1 MGTQNIFIFQL
12 IKEKIMYNKIILPIM
27 GIILLY
33 SNIALAQD
41 NQWTSARPDGHAPI
55 SVMGDHYHKKG
66 EFMFSYR
73 FMPMWM
79 DGNLQSKANISNE
92 NIYQS
97 YMVAPQKM
105 QMNMHMLGLMY
116 GLSDRITLMVM
127 GNYISN
133 SMDLMTKTG
142 VDFTTK
148 SSGLGDISLRGLI
161 KIINKNR
168 QSLHGNVGIS
178 IPTGDINQR
187 DATPMMN
194 NAQLAYPMQLGSG
207 TWDPSLGLTYL
218 GQSDKLSW
226 GAQSIYKF
234 RLGDNSKNYTLGNR
248 FDIVGWGAIKV
259 SDYLSFST
267 SLSYFDIQKI
277 DGVDADLN
285 PMMMPLFNTANSGRS
300 QLNVGLGTNFLIPK
314 GSLKN
319 LRLAAEIKIPT
330 YQKVNG
336 IQMKNTLMATFGIQY
351 SIGHKE

>member
-1 MGTQNIFIFQL
+1 
-12 IKEKIMYNKIILPIM
+12 M
-27 GIILLY
+27 GIVFLCA
-33 SNIALAQD
+33 NVAMAQE
-41 NQWTSARPDGHAPI
+41 NKWSSARPDGHAPI

-79 DGNLQSKANISNE
+79 EDNLKSTDDISNE
-92 NIYQS
+92 DIYQ
-97 YMVAPQKM
+97 YFMVAPQKM
-105 QMNMHMLGLMY
+105 NMNMHMLGIMY
-116 GLSDRITLMVM
+116 APSDRVTLMVM

-133 SMDLMTKTG
+133 SMDLRTKMG
-142 VDFTTK
+142 VDFTTE
-148 SSGLGDISLRGLI
+148 SGGIGDITVSSLI
-161 KIINKNR
+161 KIMNSKK

-178 IPTGDINQR
+178 IPTGDIDQR

-194 NAQLAYPMQLGSG
+194 DAQLAYPMQLGSG

-218 GQSDKLSW
+218 GQSDKFSW
-226 GAQSIYKF
+226 GAQSKYKF
-234 RLGDNSKNYTLGNR
+234 RLGENSENYTFGNR

-259 SDYLSFST
+259 SEYLSFST
-267 SLSYFDIQKI
+267 SLSYFDTQKI

-300 QLNVGLGTNFLIPK
+300 QLDVGIGTNFFIPK
-314 GSLKN
+314 SSLKD
-319 LRLAAEIKIPT
+319 LRIGAEIKIPA

-351 SIGHKE
+351 TIGHKE